1 MEGRFIL
8 RVVDMFIILTVV
20 IMSQYKHML
29 KFIKLGT
36 INIQCIVY
44 CWSVVSEES
53 YNKHRLWE
61 GGF

>member
-20 IMSQYKHML
+20 ITSQYKHML

-36 INIQCIVY
+36 MNI
-44 CWSVVSEES
+44 
-53 YNKHRLWE
+53 
-61 GGF
+61 

>member
-20 IMSQYKHML
+20 ITSQYKYVL

-36 INIQCIVY
+36 INM
-44 CWSVVSEES
+44 
-53 YNKHRLWE
+53 
-61 GGF
+61 